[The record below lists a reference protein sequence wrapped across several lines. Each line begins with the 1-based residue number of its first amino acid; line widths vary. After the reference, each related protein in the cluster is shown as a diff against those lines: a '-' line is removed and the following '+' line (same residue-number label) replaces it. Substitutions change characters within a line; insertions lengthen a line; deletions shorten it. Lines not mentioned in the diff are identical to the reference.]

1 MLYVYELP
9 DDDLGHI
16 CTQLDLLSGLGL
28 ASTAKTILSQAR
40 RLKLRGRA
48 DAASETI
55 QRAFRHY
62 YWASSLRQLLAKKEP
77 IGEDAVAYQ
86 ANKAKDVILAR
97 FTRTFRCGL
106 YSDRKTRKAA
116 FKQMKT
122 AFTILHEVSELTTQP
137 DKQQTAQKYA
147 EVMID
152 VLLELADSLR
162 DRVHWDEDDING
174 PSDFFIHTFPLGD
187 TETSLKCYFTQA
199 KVFTGWCLRGNEMM
213 NTIIGRGPQ
222 KLEQSALTFAAI
234 HCWECVDTEWH
245 YLAWSM
251 CCHTS
256 SIQDEGME
264 FDSSNNDGLLRD
276 DEDEM
281 LQRLSD
287 PLVVYWCP
295 NANAMFRAMRDERN
309 TALRLGSTERA
320 ANEQAMMAAHAFIK
334 TMA

>member
-1 MLYVYELP
+1 MLYLLS
-9 DDDLGHI
+9 DDDLGLI
-16 CTQLDLLSGLGL
+16 CTQLDMLSGLGL
-28 ASTAKTILSQAR
+28 ASTAKTIRSQAR

-55 QRAFRHY
+55 QRAFRRYH
-62 YWASSLRQLLAKKEP
+62 WASSLRQLLAKKEP

-234 HCWECVDTEWH
+234 HCWECVDSDWH
-245 YLAWSM
+245 WYAESM
-251 CCHTS
+251 YEHTG
-256 SIQDEGME
+256 SIQVEGIE
-264 FDSSNNDGLLRD
+264 FDMKNDGLLRD

-287 PLVVYWCP
+287 PLVVDWCP
-295 NANAMFRAMRDERN
+295 NANAMFRAMRAERN
-309 TALRLGSTERA
+309 TALVLGSTERE
-320 ANEQAMMAAHAFIK
+320 ANELAMMAAHAFIK